1 MLFALE
7 TPGSSFKPS
16 LRRPK
21 NTWRLTR
28 FKEIYNEKRSRGE
41 SSQSSLGAKYDFE
54 ISFD

>member
-28 FKEIYNEKRSRGE
+28 FKEIYNEKRSRGD